1 MLSAHRGRTR
11 DGPKRLQE
19 GEEAGTQV
27 RMGCGGQCHP
37 RCAQVG
43 PEEQRKGE
51 GSVLGEEGGP
61 LSYTRMRMGSQG
73 GRKMKGQML
82 PGTDA
87 SLAPLTRTWKQEGT
101 VRAKL

>member
-1 MLSAHRGRTR
+1 MLSALRGHTR

-27 RMGCGGQCHP
+27 RMARGSQRQP

-43 PEEQRKGE
+43 PEEQWKGK
-51 GSVLGEEGGP
+51 GSVLGEDGGP
-61 LSYTRMRMGSQG
+61 LSYTRTRMGSQG

-101 VRAKL
+101 VQAKL

>member
-1 MLSAHRGRTR
+1 MLSAHRGHTR

-27 RMGCGGQCHP
+27 RMARGGQRHP